1 MNDLDLETRPGVNAK
16 FIFDDKER
24 VGAWVA
30 ERVGQLA
37 AWGGFYAMGIELS
50 GEIVSGIV
58 ISGMTDSNAFCH
70 IAVTKPTKKLPELI
84 WHAQAYAFGQ
94 LGLRRLTA
102 FIEDH
107 NVASLRM
114 NSKIGF
120 EDESVMPF
128 AGTGGC
134 DVIVRVLWPQNFKL
148 RF

>member
-1 MNDLDLETRPGVNAK
+1 MLDTALETKPGVNAE
-16 FIFDDKER
+16 FIFNDKDR
-24 VGAWVA
+24 VGRWVA
-30 ERVGQLA
+30 EKVGQQSS
-37 AWGGFYAMGIELS
+37 WGGFYAMGVELS
-50 GEIVSGIV
+50 GKIVSGIV
-58 ISGMTDSNAFCH
+58 INGITDSNASCH

-84 WHAQAYAFGQ
+84 WHAQAYSFGQ

-107 NVASLRM
+107 NVASLRI

-120 EDESVMPF
+120 EDEFVMKS